1 MNAKTYFRY
10 LSTTT
15 IFINL
20 LLGLGSLFLI
30 ERVIP
35 AIDDILSENAYSISI
50 ATEMQEIVFQSVAD
64 QKVAPE
70 LAEIFWQVV
79 DRAENNVTVPG
90 EKQIID
96 EIKIFGKR
104 YWEGDSES
112 LILLTENMR
121 QLININLNSMNEK
134 NRTAKSVGLAGAWA
148 LGFLVL
154 ASLLLQLILRK
165 LIFSNLMEP
174 TAQLLAVI
182 RDYSSG
188 NHMRR
193 FQSND
198 AFEEIKDVG
207 HLLNRLL
214 DENMSSKI

>member
-30 ERVIP
+30 ERVMP
-35 AIDDILSENAYSISI
+35 TIDNILTQNGYSISI
-50 ATEMQEIVFQSVAD
+50 GVELQEIMFQSVGEHNTS
-64 QKVAPE
+64 PE
-70 LAEIFWQVV
+70 LAAIFWQVV
-79 DRAENNVTVPG
+79 QRAEAAITIPG
-90 EKQIID
+90 EQQIID
-96 EIKIFGKR
+96 EIRIHGKK
-104 YWEGDSES
+104 YWDGDFSS
-112 LILLTENMR
+112 LISLTDNIR
-121 QLININLNSMNEK
+121 QLININLNAMNEK
-134 NRTAKSVGLAGAWA
+134 NRTSKAVGLAGAWA

-174 TAQLLAVI
+174 TSQLLAVI
-182 RDYSSG
+182 RDYSNG
-188 NHMRR
+188 NNMRR
-193 FQSND
+193 FQSAD

-214 DENMSSKI
+214 DENMSAKI